1 MHRKRVVCIVGTRPE
16 AIKMAP
22 VLRQLKIHHQRFDSI
37 LVATA
42 QHREMLDDVLHT
54 FKLRTDY
61 DLNVMRK
68 NQSLAYVTSR
78 VLSALTRLLAE
89 LKPDV
94 VLVQGDTTTAMATAI
109 GCLYLRV
116 PLGHVEAGLRTGN
129 LCAPFPEEFNRR
141 VIGLVARY
149 HFAPTPTAAANLIR
163 EGVPR
168 QNIFITGNT
177 VVDAL
182 LYVARHTSPPP
193 LPFPA
198 GTRYVLL
205 TCHRREIFG
214 QPIREVFEAIREF
227 ARSRPDIRI
236 WYPVHPNPN
245 VTRPARQVLD
255 GLLNVLLTAPLD
267 YISFVHAMRRAEL
280 IVSDSGGIQE
290 EAPSLGKTVLVLRDV
305 TERPEAVAAGTSVI
319 VGPHRDQILA
329 ELALR
334 LPTDPCRASRVR
346 SRNPY
351 GDGRAASRI
360 LGVLT
365 TGRCAELADR
375 LQ

>member
-1 MHRKRVVCIVGTRPE
+1 
-16 AIKMAP
+16 MAP

-42 QHREMLDDVLHT
+42 QHREMLDDVLRT
-54 FKLRTDY
+54 FKLRSDH

-89 LKPDV
+89 LTPDV
-94 VLVQGDTTTAMATAI
+94 VLVQGDTTTAMAAAI
-109 GCLYLRV
+109 GCFYLGV

-149 HFAPTPTAAANLIR
+149 HFAPTPAAAANLIR

-168 QNIFITGNT
+168 KNIFITGNT

-182 LYVARHTSPPP
+182 LYVARHTSAPS

-255 GLLNVLLTAPLD
+255 GLPNVLLTDPLD
-267 YISFVHAMRRAEL
+267 YISFVHAMCRAEL

-305 TERPEAVAAGTSVI
+305 TERPEAVGVGTSVI
-319 VGPHRDQILA
+319 VGHNRDRILA
-329 ELALR
+329 ELVLR
-334 LPTDPCRASRVR
+334 LPTDRCRASRLR

-365 TGRCAELADR
+365 TGRCAEFAER